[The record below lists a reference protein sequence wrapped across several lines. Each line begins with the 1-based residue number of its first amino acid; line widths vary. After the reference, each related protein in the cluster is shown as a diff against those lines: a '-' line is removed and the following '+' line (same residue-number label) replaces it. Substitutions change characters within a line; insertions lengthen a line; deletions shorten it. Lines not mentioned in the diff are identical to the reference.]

1 MVTTKVSTVLP
12 VFGTNQTGLRL
23 DGIRA
28 SARNAMG
35 IFERFATP
43 ASPSSSRFKR
53 GYSAFIRDLA
63 ADSCFLQ
70 VSSIL

>member
-1 MVTTKVSTVLP
+1 
-12 VFGTNQTGLRL
+12 
-23 DGIRA
+23 
-28 SARNAMG
+28 MG